1 MSVRRLESSEDDL
14 GRWRLSLLALAALLV
29 LALAGAALLPATVS
43 AQRKSGRGDVSTEVV
58 GGKPVAQGTFRF
70 MAQLDVDDGNGVSRC
85 GASLIAPRFV
95 LTAAHCTDAADGAL
109 LGPEAFS
116 LIIGRALLTDRRS
129 GVKRSVVS
137 VVRHPD
143 WDPFTGAND
152 AAVLELGAAVSERVA
167 RPLALVRAD
176 DTRFDGA
183 GQAVVV
189 AGWGRLS
196 SGGKSTNRLRS
207 ANLDLIDA
215 ATCDAA
221 YVDFGG
227 IIPELMLCA
236 GAAGRDSC
244 QGDSG
249 GPLIERELIGFDVK
263 KHKTKK
269 GKTRKVRVPIYHD
282 VQLAIVST
290 GVGCADPAFPG
301 VYTRLSNP
309 GINDFIAGE
318 LAA

>member
-1 MSVRRLESSEDDL
+1 MGESI
-14 GRWRLSLLALAALLV
+14 RWRVGLPALVALLV
-29 LALAGAALLPATVS
+29 VAMAGEALLPTVVT
-43 AQRKSGRGDVSTEVV
+43 AERQRPRGGVNAEIV
-58 GGKPVAQGTFRF
+58 GGRPVAQGTFRF
-70 MAQLDVDDGNGVSRC
+70 MAQVDVDDGDGVSRC
-85 GASLIAPRFV
+85 GGSLIAARFV
-95 LTAAHCTDAADGAL
+95 LTAAHCTDAGNGEL

-129 GVKRSVVS
+129 GVKRGVVS
-137 VVRHPD
+137 VARHPD

-152 AAVLELGAAVSERVA
+152 AAVLELDTAVSERVA
-167 RPLALVRAD
+167 RPLALVGSD
-176 DTRFDGA
+176 ETRFDGA
-183 GQAVVV
+183 GQAVVA
-189 AGWGRLS
+189 AGWGRTS
-196 SGGKSTNRLRS
+196 SGGTSTDRLRS
-207 ANLDLIDA
+207 ANLNLVDA

-236 GAAGRDSC
+236 AAAGRDSC

-249 GPLIERELIGFDVK
+249 GPLFARELVGFDVK

-269 GKTRKVRVPIYHD
+269 GKKRKVRVPIYHD
-282 VQLAIVST
+282 TQLGLVSS
-290 GVGCADPAFPG
+290 GVGCADPEFPG

-309 GINDFIAGE
+309 GISAFVAGE